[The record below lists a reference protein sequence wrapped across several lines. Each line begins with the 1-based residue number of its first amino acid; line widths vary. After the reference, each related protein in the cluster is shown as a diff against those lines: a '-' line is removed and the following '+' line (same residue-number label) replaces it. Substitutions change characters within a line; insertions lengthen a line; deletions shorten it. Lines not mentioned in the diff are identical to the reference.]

1 MLCWYGYT
9 KIMSFSNKWIKPQQN
24 DLNNVGMK
32 LLENIKPP
40 SPLKPRIEE
49 AQKRLHS
56 QISKLE
62 SMSMKMEEK
71 DQVIFKRVISAMQ
84 SHDSQYAKILSN
96 ELSQIRKMNKMIT
109 SAKLALEQIQL
120 RLNTI
125 TELGDVIVT
134 LSPAMSVIKNIQGGL
149 TSMMPEAGQSFGKI
163 TDILNGIMNESGQIP
178 QTTEIPGNSNS
189 LGEDAMKIIEE
200 ASAIVE
206 QNMKDKFPDLP
217 NSTIDSKVTESNS
230 LY

>member
-1 MLCWYGYT
+1 
-9 KIMSFSNKWIKPQQN
+9 MSFSNKWIKPQQN
-24 DLNNVGMK
+24 ELNNVGMK

-178 QTTEIPGNSNS
+178 QATEISGNSNS

-217 NSTIDSKVTESNS
+217 NTTIDSKVTESNS

>member
-1 MLCWYGYT
+1 
-9 KIMSFSNKWIKPQQN
+9 MSFSNKWLKPQN
-24 DLNNVGMK
+24 EINNVGMK

-71 DQVIFKRVISAMQ
+71 DQLIFKRVISAMQ

-178 QTTEIPGNSNS
+178 QASEITGNTNS
-189 LGEDAMKIIEE
+189 ISEDAMKIIEE

-206 QNMKDKFPDLP
+206 QSMKDKFPDLP
-217 NSTIDSKVTESNS
+217 NNNIESKTAESNQ

>member
-1 MLCWYGYT
+1 
-9 KIMSFSNKWIKPQQN
+9 MSFSNKWTKPQN
-24 DLNNVGMK
+24 EINNVGMK

-40 SPLKPRIEE
+40 SPLKPRIED
-49 AQKRLHS
+49 AQKKLHS
-56 QISKLE
+56 QIAKLE
-62 SMSMKMEEK
+62 NMSMKMEEK
-71 DQVIFKRVISAMQ
+71 DQMIFKRVISAMQ

-125 TELGDVIVT
+125 TELCDVIVT
-134 LSPAMSVIKNIQGGL
+134 LSPAMSVIKNLQGGL

-178 QTTEIPGNSNS
+178 QTTEMTGNTNTIS
-189 LGEDAMKIIEE
+189 EDAMKIIEE

-206 QNMKDKFPDLP
+206 QSMKDKFPDLP
-217 NSTIDSKVTESNS
+217 NSNIESKVSESNS

>member
-1 MLCWYGYT
+1 
-9 KIMSFSNKWIKPQQN
+9 MSFSNKWLKPQN
-24 DLNNVGMK
+24 EINNVGMK

-71 DQVIFKRVISAMQ
+71 DQLIFKRVISAMQ

-178 QTTEIPGNSNS
+178 QASEISGNTNS
-189 LGEDAMKIIEE
+189 ISEDAMKIIEE

-206 QNMKDKFPDLP
+206 QSMKDKFPDLP
-217 NSTIDSKVTESNS
+217 NNNIESKTAESNQ

>member
-1 MLCWYGYT
+1 
-9 KIMSFSNKWIKPQQN
+9 MSFSNKWTKPQN
-24 DLNNVGMK
+24 EINNVGMK

-62 SMSMKMEEK
+62 NMSMKMEEK
-71 DQVIFKRVISAMQ
+71 DQLIFKRVISAMQ

-178 QTTEIPGNSNS
+178 QTSEITGNTNS
-189 LGEDAMKIIEE
+189 ISEDAMKIIEE

-206 QNMKDKFPDLP
+206 QSMKDKFPDLP
-217 NSTIDSKVTESNS
+217 NNNIESKTT
-230 LY
+230 